1 MNFLRFTSF
10 KDINTETEAIINVGG
25 VQKSI
30 PCKLASFYC
39 ELGLTKPLLALE
51 IWPPVFN

>member
-10 KDINTETEAIINVGG
+10 KDTETEAIINGGG

-39 ELGLTKPLLALE
+39 ELGLTKPPLALE
-51 IWPPVFN
+51 I

>member
-10 KDINTETEAIINVGG
+10 KDTETEAIINFGG

-30 PCKLASFYC
+30 TFKLASFYC
-39 ELGLTKPLLALE
+39 ELGLTKPLQALE
-51 IWPPVFN
+51 I

>member
-1 MNFLRFTSF
+1 MNSLRFTSF
-10 KDINTETEAIINVGG
+10 KDTETEAIINVGG

-30 PCKLASFYC
+30 IFKLASFYC

-51 IWPPVFN
+51 I

>member
-10 KDINTETEAIINVGG
+10 KDTETEAIINVGG

-30 PCKLASFYC
+30 IFKLASFYC
-39 ELGLTKPLLALE
+39 ELVLTKPLQALE
-51 IWPPVFN
+51 I